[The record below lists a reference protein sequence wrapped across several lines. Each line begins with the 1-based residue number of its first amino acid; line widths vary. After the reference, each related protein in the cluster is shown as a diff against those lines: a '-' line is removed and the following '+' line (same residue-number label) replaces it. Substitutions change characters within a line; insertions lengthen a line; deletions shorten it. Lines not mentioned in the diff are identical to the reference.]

1 MVKVTAPVMSL
12 EASGSLAGALVFSK
26 WKGRPY
32 VRSLVRPA
40 NPRSPGQTSNRARMK
55 FLSGSHPAKDSQEM
69 LSWLTIAES
78 LKISPFNAFVR
89 GNMRDW
95 QSFLAPT
102 QATPADRTGTPPG
115 IPTLTVT
122 PGQRRADLAIVA
134 GSPGPDWGY
143 IVHRA
148 LTTAFVPGPTNV
160 VAVVAGGA
168 ATNYWTDS
176 PLLPDEYFYVATQ
189 FNAVGL
195 MGDPSLEDSGVVT

>member
-32 VRSLVRPA
+32 VRSLIRPA
-40 NPRSPGQTSNRARMK
+40 NPRSPGQTFNRAMMK
-55 FLSGSHPAKDSQEM
+55 FLSGSHPAKDSGEM
-69 LSWLTIAES
+69 LSWLTIAEG
-78 LKISPFNAFVR
+78 LKISTFNAFVR
-89 GNMRDW
+89 QNMRDW

-115 IPTLTVT
+115 IPTLVVT
-122 PGQRRADLAIVA
+122 GGQRRADLAITP

-143 IVHRA
+143 IIHRA
-148 LTTAFVPGPTNV
+148 LTTGFVPGPTNV

-168 ATNYWTDS
+168 GTNYWTDS
-176 PLLPDEYFYVATQ
+176 PLLPDEYFYVVTQ
-189 FNAVGL
+189 FNAIGL
-195 MGDPSLEDSGVVT
+195 MGDPSIEDSGVVT